1 MRNWFIEIRQWL
13 AERISR
19 LVKSISAPPSEPKEI
34 STPPKAVV
42 APSESIDFQ
51 ASKLRQSRP
60 IASSLTRQSITI
72 PVPPRP
78 KQQVTEA
85 VISTIPTPES
95 SQLPESSAVNRSKQ
109 RCAKSAG

>member
-13 AERISR
+13 AARISR
-19 LVKSISAPPSEPKEI
+19 LVKSISAPSSEPKEVL
-34 STPPKAVV
+34 TPPKVVV
-42 APSESIDFQ
+42 APNESIDFQ

-78 KQQVTEA
+78 KQQVNEA

-95 SQLPESSAVNRSKQ
+95 SH
-109 RCAKSAG
+109 